1 MRPPEHPS
9 LPSHEVET
17 IHLANGMA
25 LLDTSLCPPGGAAC
39 RLRATTAKCLLT
51 NYTFLS
57 EVTWPK
63 EVLPSHVNCV
73 GWMLRVLALCHQFRQ
88 KSTLSR
94 NDLFCAWM
102 IEAQT
107 SPCPLAR
114 TKDGYVYL
122 ESTAD
127 CVSFMIETGR
137 PSPTIGALVSPQ
149 LSQMLVFIIPE
160 DIQTISGHLSI
171 V

>member
-1 MRPPEHPS
+1 
-9 LPSHEVET
+9 
-17 IHLANGMA
+17 
-25 LLDTSLCPPGGAAC
+25 
-39 RLRATTAKCLLT
+39 
-51 NYTFLS
+51 
-57 EVTWPK
+57 
-63 EVLPSHVNCV
+63 
-73 GWMLRVLALCHQFRQ
+73 
-88 KSTLSR
+88 
-94 NDLFCAWM
+94 M

-114 TKDGYVYL
+114 TKDGYVYF

-127 CVSFMIETGR
+127 CVSFMIESDR
-137 PSPTIGALVSPQ
+137 LSPTIGALVSPQ